1 LLLPLPLERGERIM
15 KYIITNTERYE
26 VEADSLDQALALYN
40 ITFNG
45 IDPEMYDLPADQYYD
60 QDQFEYLDGSTEA
73 REAEKE

>member
-1 LLLPLPLERGERIM
+1 M